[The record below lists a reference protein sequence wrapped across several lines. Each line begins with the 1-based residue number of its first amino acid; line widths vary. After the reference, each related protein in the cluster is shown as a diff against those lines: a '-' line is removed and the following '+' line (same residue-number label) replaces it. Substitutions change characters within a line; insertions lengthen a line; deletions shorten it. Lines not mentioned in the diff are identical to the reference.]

1 MADVK
6 ICDRCG
12 KTIAATT
19 AQTFGFGAWKYA
31 LFNRERS
38 QMTFYDYDLCVDCG
52 EKLYRFLNGEELV
65 KDAQSS
71 NEGSTESKDAS

>member
-19 AQTFGFGAWKYA
+19 AQTFGFGAWRYS
-31 LFNRERS
+31 LFSRS
-38 QMTFYDYDLCVDCG
+38 KWSQATVADWDLCTDCG
-52 EKLYRFLNGEELV
+52 EKLSRFLKGEEEPL
-65 KDAQSS
+65 
-71 NEGSTESKDAS
+71 TESK